1 MIRTQLETAVSVIS
15 GGLALLTVISP
26 SWIEELTGLEPD
38 DGTGVIEWL
47 FVAAFAAIAV
57 ALGLLARRDYLL
69 ARARAL
75 ARAARSDRAPEA
87 TTR

>member
-38 DGTGVIEWL
+38 DGNGVIEWL